1 MAKKRRNGR
10 QAEVETLTLAL
21 VNNGR
26 AMEEHQ
32 KRKHWSVHDIKK
44 IKPLTPTQDD
54 MFHAWYNNQHICA
67 HGSPGTG
74 KSFLSLYLALNEV
87 LEKQQQRV
95 IIVRSA
101 VPTREIGFFP
111 GNLEEKVSEYEAPYH
126 DIMWELVGRKSTYQD
141 MKDAGLID
149 FKTTSFLRGLTWDNS
164 IIIVD
169 EAQNMSIHEINSIFT
184 RVGENSRIMFLGD
197 IKQTDL
203 DGKKTGVTGM
213 PEALKVIDI
222 MKEFETVQFTK
233 YDIVRS
239 DFVKSW
245 ITASEEI

>member
-10 QAEVETLTLAL
+10 QAVVETLELAL

-26 AMEEHQ
+26 AMEENQ
-32 KRKHWSVHDIKK
+32 KRKRWSIHDIKK
-44 IKPLTPTQDD
+44 VKPLTPTQDD

-74 KSFLSLYLALNEV
+74 KSFLSLYLAITEV
-87 LEKQQQRV
+87 LEKQQQRI

-101 VPTREIGFFP
+101 VPTREVGFFP
-111 GNLEEKVSEYEAPYH
+111 GTLEEKVSEYELPYH
-126 DIMWELVGRKSTYQD
+126 DIMYELIGRKSTYQD
-141 MKDAGLID
+141 MKDAGLIE
-149 FKTTSFLRGLTWDNS
+149 FKTTSFLRSLTWDNS

-169 EAQNMSIHEINSIFT
+169 EAQNMSIHEINSIMT
-184 RVGENSRIMFLGD
+184 RLGENSRIMFLGD

-203 DGKKTGVTGM
+203 DGKKSGVTGM